1 MSKSQ
6 VPDPVKMTMVHWLIC
21 IIASIGF
28 AFDIYELLM
37 LPLIAK
43 GAIGELVL
51 GPNPNAE
58 NAQQIAQF
66 WRWILFFIPAIAG
79 GTFGLLGGYLTDR
92 LGRRRVLTWSI
103 LLYAVSAFLAGFSTN
118 IYMLL
123 VLRCLIFIG
132 VCVEFVA
139 AVAWLAELFPN
150 PSQREKVLG
159 YSQAFSSIGGLLA
172 AVVYGLITEYRMS
185 LPALVI
191 PEFLPIGRIAP
202 ENAHAEW
209 RYMLMSGILPAI
221 PLILIRPFL
230 PESPAWQAKRQQ
242 GTLKRP
248 SFGQLFSPQLKTTT
262 IVTTIMVACSYGI
275 AFGAI
280 QQIQEVVPW
289 FPQTKRKVA
298 KNLET
303 DPRIVAATKAAAEA
317 ANTESGDAASGSRN
331 NPDAG
336 QTPPSAATGD
346 APKTPPIDRL
356 KAVVARETVSKYGGD
371 ITKVQEVGGL
381 VGRFVFSIVALWFV
395 SRRNLLRF
403 FTIPGLI
410 ITPLVFWYA
419 SHSNPT
425 LFTVDLP
432 ALGMAQWEITTFHVG
447 IFLVGLFTVAQFSYW
462 GNYLPLVYP
471 VHLRGT
477 GESFAMN
484 IGGRLIGT
492 SLCGVTLLTAAQL
505 SPSGEGAEVR
515 DAAAQMVALVAAGL
529 TLAIYI
535 IIHAM
540 TFILPEPKEEEIE
553 R

>member
-1 MSKSQ
+1 MSKAA
-6 VPDPVKMTMVHWLIC
+6 VPAPVKMSSVHWLIC

-43 GAIGELVL
+43 GAIGELVP
-51 GPNPNAE
+51 GA
-58 NAQQIAQF
+58 AQNLDVARF
-66 WRWILFFIPAIAG
+66 WRYMLFFVPALAG

-103 LLYAVSAFLAGFSTN
+103 ILYAVSAFLAGYSTN

-123 VLRCLIFIG
+123 GLRCLIFIG

-150 PSQREKVLG
+150 PEQRERVLG
-159 YSQAFSSIGGLLA
+159 YTQAFSSIGGILA
-172 AVVYGLITEYRMS
+172 AIIYGVIFDNKDS
-185 LPALVI
+185 LPALSI
-191 PEFLPIGRIAP
+191 PDFLPIGKIAV
-202 ENAHAEW
+202 ENAHADW

-230 PESPAWQAKRQQ
+230 PESPAWHAKREA

-248 SFGQLFSPQLKTTT
+248 SFAQLFSPQLKTTT

-280 QQIQEVVPW
+280 QQIQEIVPW
-289 FPQTKRKVA
+289 FPQAKAKVEEA
-298 KNLET
+298 LKDPKLEG
-303 DPRIVAATKAAAEA
+303 RIKDAEAKAAAAKKPA
-317 ANTESGDAASGSRN
+317 ADASGSRN
-331 NPDAG
+331 DPNAG
-336 QTPPSAATGD
+336 KAAPPKADSKGKAPPTPRERVIGAA
-346 APKTPPIDRL
+346 R
-356 KAVVARETVSKYGGD
+356 REAISKYGGD

-381 VGRFVFSIVALWFV
+381 CGRFLFSIVALWFA

-403 FTIPGLI
+403 FTIPGLL
-410 ITPLVFWYA
+410 ITPVVFWYA

-425 LFTVDLP
+425 LFSVNLP
-432 ALGMAQWEITTFHVG
+432 ALHMDHWDFTVFHVG
-447 IFLVGLFTVAQFSYW
+447 IFFVGLFTVAQFSYW

-492 SLCGVTLLTAAQL
+492 SLCGVTLLTANAL
-505 SPSGEGAEVR
+505 SPSGEGPAVAAES
-515 DAAAQMVALVAAGL
+515 AKMVALVAAGL
-529 TLAIYI
+529 ALAIYLV
-535 IIHAM
+535 IHLA
-540 TFILPEPKEEEIE
+540 TFFLPEPKEEEIE

>member
-1 MSKSQ
+1 MSKSAF
-6 VPDPVKMTMVHWLIC
+6 PDPVKLSTVHWLIC

-43 GAIGELVL
+43 GAIGELVP
-51 GPNPNAE
+51 GAAQNPDLAK
-58 NAQQIAQF
+58 F
-66 WRWILFFIPAIAG
+66 WRYMLFFVPALAG

-103 LLYAVSAFLAGFSTN
+103 ILYAVSAFLAGYSTN
-118 IYMLL
+118 VYMLL
-123 VLRCLIFIG
+123 FLRCLIFVG

-150 PSQREKVLG
+150 PTQRERVLG
-159 YSQAFSSIGGLLA
+159 YTQAFSSIGGLLA
-172 AVVYGLITEYRMS
+172 AIVHGVIFEVRES
-185 LPALVI
+185 LPALSI
-191 PEFLPIGRIAP
+191 PDFLPIGKIAA
-202 ENAHAEW
+202 ENAHADW

-242 GTLKRP
+242 GSLKRP
-248 SFGQLFSPQLKTTT
+248 SFAQLFSFELKKTT

-280 QQIQEVVPW
+280 QQIQEIVPW
-289 FPQTKRKVA
+289 FPQARTKVA
-298 KNLET
+298 EALKT
-303 DPRIVAATKAAAEA
+303 DKRVKAAEEA
-317 ANTESGDAASGSRN
+317 AKKPAEDASGSRN
-331 NPDAG
+331 APDAG
-336 QTPPSAATGD
+336 KAAASKPAPGGKAPPTPLERAKGAAT
-346 APKTPPIDRL
+346 
-356 KAVVARETVSKYGGD
+356 REAISKYGSD
-371 ITKVQEVGGL
+371 VTKVQEVGGL
-381 VGRFVFSIVALWFV
+381 CGRFLFSIVALWFV

-403 FTIPGLI
+403 FTIPGLL
-410 ITPLVFWYA
+410 ITPVVFWYA

-432 ALGMAQWEITTFHVG
+432 ALHMDHWEFTVFHVG
-447 IFLVGLFTVAQFSYW
+447 IFLVGLCTVAQFSYW

-492 SLCGVTLLTAAQL
+492 SLCGVTLLTANFL
-505 SPSGEGAEVR
+505 SPSTGGPS
-515 DAAAQMVALVAAGL
+515 DAANSAKTVALVAAGL
-529 TLAIYI
+529 SLAIYVV
-535 IIHAM
+535 IHLM
-540 TFILPEPKEEEIE
+540 TFVLPQPKEEEIE